1 MLNMA
6 AGAVLIFSLKDAAVA
21 SVGKRVVDDTTTEP
35 ALMLLMVTA
44 LAPTD
49 AAVDTCKMY
58 SSWKV
63 ALATGSSSA
72 AMSRSGN
79 FTSETMM
86 VATPA
91 VGEAV
96 GELVGDLVVGEA
108 VGKPVGDKVAP
119 SKVGVWVVGEEV
131 GEEVVGET
139 VGGMVGG
146 TVGLLVGALIVGEA
160 VVTVGEKVA
169 PSKVGVL
176 VVGEEVGEE
185 VVGESVGGMVG
196 GTVGL
201 LVGALVVGEAVVT
214 VGALVVGEAVVTVGD
229 MVGALVVRLNTVR
242 RPTQTPAMLAT

>member
-1 MLNMA
+1 M
-6 AGAVLIFSLKDAAVA
+6 
-21 SVGKRVVDDTTTEP
+21 VDDTTTEP
-35 ALMLLMVTA
+35 GLMLLMVTE
-44 LAPTD
+44 LASTD

-72 AMSRSGN
+72 EISRLGN
-79 FTSETMM
+79 VTSETMM
-86 VATPA
+86 VATPS

-96 GELVGDLVVGEA
+96 GEPVGE
-108 VGKPVGDKVAP
+108 K
-119 SKVGVWVVGEEV
+119 VVGEEV

-139 VGGMVGG
+139 VGDMVGG
-146 TVGLLVGALIVGEA
+146 MVGLLVGALVVGEA
-160 VVTVGEKVA
+160 VGPFKVGVWVVGEK
-169 PSKVGVL
+169 
-176 VVGEEVGEE
+176 VGEE

-214 VGALVVGEAVVTVGD
+214 VGALVGD

-242 RPTQTPAMLAT
+242 RPTQTPAMLATVPSTEMGSFSQLAEVMS